1 MKNFTEHPPVQS
13 DQKHRH
19 SEKEAWYAE
28 IWERLNACMGH
39 LTCDDPSPLQPAPHH
54 SSEATSGCVRVACGT
69 CGLQERRRKLNSNKQ
84 RPWQKVQ
91 KAMSML
97 AQKITHCPAWDSPG
111 VGCHLLH
118 LALTANLDAQGPLQ
132 SRTSLLSSSVL
143 QCFPTPCSLLVN
155 QSLLHTILLLPPHL
169 CSCCAY
175 NHLFQTLLTPCFS
188 KLLLHWCLCL
198 RSVTMRL
205 S

>member
-28 IWERLNACMGH
+28 IWESCLHGAFNLWRPLPTAACS
-39 LTCDDPSPLQPAPHH
+39 SPLLRGNLWI
-54 SSEATSGCVRVACGT
+54 SVRVACGT